1 MSNQV
6 IEEWNLTSAQE
17 DALEVLWNNGGQ
29 IVTAQRLAD
38 FRDVSDK
45 AARRLLK
52 RIPSELI
59 NTEEDPQGNIYSFT
73 DTGRTLA
80 QEMFQASP
88 YGGGNVPTDV
98 PGGSSGDRKRLH
110 AFVVM
115 ARVMNSRK
123 LPDDWM
129 GVLQEKLREDFEENQ
144 DSGDRAILKDEYND
158 FIVAQDT
165 WVIRFHK
172 DSVTFQLRDGSSIYG
187 GSSQE
192 VLRKAHSQARDV
204 GSWVESVADVDLQLE
219 RFLIQRSELAF
230 EEHPLAE
237 LADDLPGVPLSRFEV
252 VDRDIGKTVLEMDA
266 SPGKPELESKSGEQA
281 ERVAQNIERE
291 LQEYTEHPEALEFR
305 HSFEREATVQN
316 VSPQEAVHSIR
327 QASTVKEQMGST
339 VEKVSQVQE
348 KVSDMKQQQEQLR
361 KITEEQKKTQ
371 DALIE
376 LVRSNKQE
384 REQMEKRNLQVLEEL
399 ADKVSQRSESSQSY
413 DDPVQEIFME
423 YWNDPEWNRP
433 FFRDASGGGEHLCC
447 FKNDGSDFE
456 IVLEASE
463 VEMLRNR

>member
-17 DALEVLWNNGGQ
+17 DCLEILWNNGGQ
-29 IVTAQRLAD
+29 IVTAQKLAD

-59 NTEEDPQGNIYSFT
+59 NIKEDPQGNIYSFS

-98 PGGSSGDRKRLH
+98 PEGSKGDKKRLH
-110 AFVVM
+110 AFTVQASVQGQGRM
-115 ARVMNSRK
+115 
-123 LPDDWM
+123 PDKWM
-129 GVLQEKLREDFEENQ
+129 GALQEKVRQDFQENG

-158 FIVAQDT
+158 FIVAEDI

-172 DSVTFQLRDGSSIYG
+172 DSVTFQLREGSSIYG
-187 GSSQE
+187 GSSSE
-192 VLRKAHSQARDV
+192 VLRKAHSQAREI
-204 GSWVESVADVDLQLE
+204 GSWVESVALPSEGSLQLE
-219 RFLIQRSELAF
+219 RFQIQRSELAF
-230 EEHPLAE
+230 EQHPLAE

-281 ERVAQNIERE
+281 ERVAQNVERE
-291 LQEYTEHPEALEFR
+291 METYANHPEALKFR
-305 HSFEREATVQN
+305 HSFEREASVQDIN
-316 VSPQEAVHSIR
+316 AQQAVHSIR
-327 QASTVKEQMGST
+327 QVNDVKEQMGTT
-339 VEKVSQVQE
+339 VEKVSQVDE
-348 KVSDMKQQQEQLR
+348 KVSEMRQQQEKLKQ
-361 KITEEQKKTQ
+361 ITEEQEKTR

-376 LVRSNKQE
+376 LVRSNQGVAQQNQE
-384 REQMEKRNLQVLEEL
+384 IIQEL
-399 ADKVSQRSESSQSY
+399 KDEISQDGQSY

-423 YWNDPEWNRP
+423 YWKDPEWNRP

-447 FKNDGSDFE
+447 FKSDGSDFE
-456 IVLEASE
+456 IVLKAST
-463 VEMLRNR
+463 VEKLRNT

>member
-6 IEEWNLTSAQE
+6 LEQWDLTSGQE
-17 DALEVLWNNGGQ
+17 ESLEVLWNNGGE
-29 IVTAQRLAD
+29 IITAQRVAD
-38 FRDVSDK
+38 FRDTSDK

-59 NTEEDPQGNIYSFT
+59 NIEEDPQGNIYSFT

-80 QEMFQASP
+80 REMFQGSP
-88 YGGGNVPTDV
+88 YGEEDV
-98 PGGSSGDRKRLH
+98 PAYVPGQGSGNQKRLH
-110 AFVVM
+110 AFTVQAQIV
-115 ARVMNSRK
+115 NSRT
-123 LPDDWM
+123 LSDNWM
-129 GVLQEKLREDFEENQ
+129 GVLQEKLRKDFEENG
-144 DSGDRAILKDEYND
+144 DSGERAILKDEYND
-158 FIVAQDT
+158 FIVAEDT

-172 DSVTFQLRDGSSIYG
+172 DSVTFQLRDGCSIYG

-192 VLRKAHSQARDV
+192 VVRKAHSQAREI

-252 VDRDIGKTVLEMDA
+252 VDQDIGKTVLAMDA

-291 LQEYTEHPEALEFR
+291 LQEYTENPEALEFR
-305 HSFEREATVQN
+305 HSFEREASIQEI
-316 VSPQEAVHSIR
+316 SGQEAVHSIR
-327 QASTVKEQMGST
+327 QASDVKEQMGTT
-339 VEKVSQVQE
+339 VEKVSQVE
-348 KVSDMKQQQEQLR
+348 KKVSEMKQLIKSNAQLSQ
-361 KITEEQKKTQ
+361 EQKKTQ
-371 DALIE
+371 DAVIE
-376 LVRSNKQE
+376 LVRSNQNVIQE
-384 REQMEKRNLQVLEEL
+384 LKDEV
-399 ADKVSQRSESSQSY
+399 VSQESSQSY

-423 YWNDPEWNRP
+423 YWEDPEWNRP

-447 FKNDGSDFE
+447 FRNDGSDFE
-456 IVLEASE
+456 VILKADTVRR
-463 VEMLRNR
+463 LRK